1 MHRTRSVL
9 AASVVLTLGISSFAV
24 ARNGDVVTQG
34 ARNGTTTK
42 ETQIIANV
50 GTTNANTGGFSTRQS
65 NKSSTGGGAT
75 YGCRA
80 QAAPANKPC
89 LRANNLS
96 TGLAF
101 EFQATSGTN
110 GGTITVGGGGDA
122 AKPFTT
128 NATGVADGLNAD
140 RVDGKGADEIQRG
153 ATRWA
158 LINEAGQIER
168 QTGGFT
174 VVNCYQTNANCYLD
188 AGEDVRDNGIHAQ
201 IAVQNVDN
209 IQGNDVN
216 LSGET
221 GTAPCGTEFVAC
233 APQNTERNEVL
244 VVAPRKSDGTAP
256 NAENRFRFYV
266 FVTAAQSG

>member
-1 MHRTRSVL
+1 MHRTRSVV

-34 ARNGTTTK
+34 TRNGTTTK
-42 ETQIIANV
+42 ETQIIANI

-80 QAAPANKPC
+80 EAAPANKPC
-89 LRANNLS
+89 LRANNLA

-101 EFQATSGTN
+101 EFQATKGAT

-140 RVDGKGADEIQRG
+140 RVDGQNAADIVTAAR
-153 ATRWA
+153 ANTKTRW
-158 LINEAGQIER
+158 LLVNEFGEIVAQS
-168 QTGGFT
+168 GGFR
-174 VVNCYQTNANCYLD
+174 VLD
-188 AGEDVRDNGIHAQ
+188 AYATNDNVYIDSGEDLTDNGLAATIAVRNVEGSFGGEIAASRCQ
-201 IAVQNVDN
+201 IAGAV
-209 IQGNDVN
+209 
-216 LSGET
+216 E
-221 GTAPCGTEFVAC
+221 C
-233 APQNTERNEVL
+233 APTSAKNNQAF
-244 VVAPRKSDGTAP
+244 VVAPRNSDGSGTTAQT
-256 NAENRFRFYV
+256 RKRFYV
-266 FVTAAQSG
+266 VVTE